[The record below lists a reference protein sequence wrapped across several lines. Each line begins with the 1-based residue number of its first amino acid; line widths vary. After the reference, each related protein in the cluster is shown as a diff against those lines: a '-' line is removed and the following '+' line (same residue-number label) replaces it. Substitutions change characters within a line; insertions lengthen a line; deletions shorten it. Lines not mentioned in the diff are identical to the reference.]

1 MAGKP
6 LAEKLRLSEG
16 SSALVLNG
24 PENYQ
29 ELLGSIPDQVRFLDD
44 CAEEVDFVHLF
55 AANKKEL
62 LEQIDQAV
70 QAVKYDG
77 LLWISYPKGSSG
89 VVTDINRDSLW
100 ELIKDRGIRPVT
112 QVSVNDTW
120 SALRFRPAERVGK

>member
-44 CAEEVDFVHLF
+44 RAEEVDFVHLF

-62 LEQIDQAV
+62 LEQIDQAE